1 MGQKP
6 AKVFSVKVKKMPFLN
21 GYGALTRYGVKWMIF
36 YTDTVCGVCD
46 KYQVCVVLHF
56 FYCGTSLFLLWY
68 FTFLLWYFTFYCGIS
83 LFTVVL
89 HFFTVVLHFKKL
101 KKTIVLHR
109 RKCTKCQ
116 YTFGPTSA
124 VGTLTSTTPSCKR
137 SRVQ

>member
-6 AKVFSVKVKKMPFLN
+6 AKVFSVKVEKMPFLN
-21 GYGALTRYGVKWMIF
+21 GYGALTRYGVKWMI
-36 YTDTVCGVCD
+36 
-46 KYQVCVVLHF
+46 
-56 FYCGTSLFLLWY
+56 CGTSLFLLWY

-109 RKCTKCQ
+109 RKCTMEYYRC
-116 YTFGPTSA
+116 T
-124 VGTLTSTTPSCKR
+124 
-137 SRVQ
+137 